1 MDFSAPSGE
10 AALVSADSV
19 AWQVFRNP
27 LSLFVGG
34 VAAVILELAEPRVRA
49 GVWDH
54 SNFRTDPVDRLRR
67 TGLAAMVTVYGSR
80 SIAEDMIA
88 GVRRIHEQIAG
99 RTETGERYHANDPEL
114 LDWVQATASF
124 GFLQAYCAYVH
135 PLGQAA
141 RDSFYAEGVP
151 AAELYGA
158 IGAPRCEAAVEAQ
171 LEAMRPRLERS
182 HVLLEFL
189 RIMRQAPIL
198 PAPLRPLQ
206 SVLVRAAIAILPS
219 WFHHRV
225 GLGGSAPERPFVRL
239 LGRAAGKLR
248 LDNSPPVQACIRLGL
263 APDHLW
269 KAEATSF
276 SMRSSSPA

>member
-1 MDFSAPSGE
+1 M
-10 AALVSADSV
+10 

-27 LSLFVGG
+27 VSLFVGG

-67 TGLAAMVTVYGSR
+67 TGLAAMVTVYAAR
-80 SIAEDMIA
+80 SVAEDMIA
-88 GVRRIHEQIAG
+88 NVRRIHQRIEG
-99 RTETGERYHANDPEL
+99 RTESGERYRANDPEL

-124 GFLQAYCAYVH
+124 GFLQAYCAYVD
-135 PLGQAA
+135 PLCQAE

-158 IGAPRCEAAVEAQ
+158 IGAPRCEAALEAQ
-171 LEAMRPRLERS
+171 FEAMRPRLERS
-182 HVLLEFL
+182 GVLMEFL
-189 RIMRQAPIL
+189 RIMREAPIV
-198 PAPLRPLQ
+198 PPPLRPLQ
-206 SVLVRAAIAILPS
+206 PVLVRAAIAILPS
-219 WFHHRV
+219 WFRDRV
-225 GLGGSAPERPFVRL
+225 GIGGSAPERPLVRL
-239 LGRAAGKLR
+239 IGRAAGKLR
-248 LDNSPPVQACIRLGL
+248 LDDSPPVQASIRVGL

-269 KAEATSF
+269 KAAATSV